1 MTPFP
6 DRLVFSYSEDEL
18 IAYSHLLST
27 RQDRGPSY
35 SNFKAAMLVII
46 FGLGFAVLLAK
57 YLGWIEPSEFR
68 TVLFTAYAA
77 FFAGAGA
84 YHGALRLGYRRVMR
98 AWRRSG
104 GEAYGPYEML
114 FDANGIVYK
123 TVQSEKR
130 VFWDAVAEVR
140 ETGLVILIWINPA
153 HGGLPVPVRMF
164 PDPAHRAAFIAAI
177 REHSTQAKANR
188 PSGSG
193 AS

>member
-1 MTPFP
+1 
-6 DRLVFSYSEDEL
+6 
-18 IAYSHLLST
+18 
-27 RQDRGPSY
+27 
-35 SNFKAAMLVII
+35 
-46 FGLGFAVLLAK
+46 
-57 YLGWIEPSEFR
+57 
-68 TVLFTAYAA
+68 
-77 FFAGAGA
+77 
-84 YHGALRLGYRRVMR
+84 MR

-164 PDPAHRAAFIAAI
+164 PDRAQRAAFIAAI